1 MGTVVLSRV
10 QSGRG
15 LKLTVYL
22 QQEARLRRSG
32 NVQFFLSKCLHGVAR
47 HKFIFYIHI
56 SLVLY
61 TVYVGMTARL
71 RHKTAISPLHVYF
84 IKRLTAKALIR
95 HSEQ

>member
-22 QQEARLRRSG
+22 QLEARLRKSG
-32 NVQFFLSKCLHGVAR
+32 NVQLFLSKCLHGVSKY
-47 HKFIFYIHI
+47 KFIFYIRI

-61 TVYVGMTARL
+61 TVYVGSTARL
-71 RHKTAISPLHVYF
+71 RHKTDVPPLHIYF
-84 IKRLTAKALIR
+84 INRFTDQAL
-95 HSEQ
+95 